1 MVNAVK
7 THYIISATGRR
18 MNTKY
23 SLYTMKQMKDN
34 YWEKSKHMTHKQKT
48 KNKTNKKPPKIT
60 NKNSHTQ

>member
-34 YWEKSKHMTHKQKT
+34 YWEKSKHMTQNKGQKDVL
-48 KNKTNKKPPKIT
+48 
-60 NKNSHTQ
+60 